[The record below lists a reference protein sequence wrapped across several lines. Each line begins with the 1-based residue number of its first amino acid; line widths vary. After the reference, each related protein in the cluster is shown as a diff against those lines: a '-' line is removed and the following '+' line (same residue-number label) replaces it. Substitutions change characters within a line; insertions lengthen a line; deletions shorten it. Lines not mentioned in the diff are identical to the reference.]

1 MLDRNDLQ
9 LLGNLLDEKLVPI
22 RADIAELKSDVST
35 LKSDVSTLKSDVS
48 TLKSDVSVLK
58 SDVSVLKS
66 DVSVLKSDI
75 SELKVRVGVLEKDVS
90 GLKQDVAGLRVEM
103 HQMEKRLTEKIDKNY
118 NDLLNFFGQQKERN
132 AVHDDE
138 VVQLKRRMTALEE
151 HVRRCKC
158 YYCRFHSETAA

>member
-35 LKSDVSTLKSDVS
+35 LKSDVSALKSDVS
-48 TLKSDVSVLK
+48 ALKSDVSALKSDVSVLK
-58 SDVSVLKS
+58 SDV
-66 DVSVLKSDI
+66 

-138 VVQLKRRMTALEE
+138 VVQLKRRMAALEE